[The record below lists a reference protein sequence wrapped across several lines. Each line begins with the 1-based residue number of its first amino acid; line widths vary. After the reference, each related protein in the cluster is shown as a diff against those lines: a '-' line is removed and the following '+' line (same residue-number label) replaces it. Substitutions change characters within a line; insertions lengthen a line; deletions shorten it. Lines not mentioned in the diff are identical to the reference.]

1 MLRVTP
7 IKSCGLPSKNKA
19 KLPKIPTKINRK
31 NHNNCSTSSI
41 NFSVCKIS
49 SSANSSEKTTE

>member
-1 MLRVTP
+1 MSRVSY
-7 IKSCGLPSKNKA
+7 IKLCGLPSKNKA
-19 KLPKIPTKINRK
+19 KLPRIPTKINRK

-41 NFSVCKIS
+41 NFSACKIS